1 MPTEFKRKNKKTL
14 PKASPEGSKTS
25 AKNDGAK
32 TAETPVIDADITI
45 YTLDE
50 VATILKVTRRTV
62 YKYIDSR
69 ELKAV
74 KLGKD
79 WRVKYSDLRKFIQAL
94 EYPQKGK

>member
-1 MPTEFKRKNKKTL
+1 MPIKLKRKNEETL
-14 PKASPEGSKTS
+14 PKASPEGNKTS

-32 TAETPVIDADITI
+32 TAEMPIIDADIII
-45 YTLDE
+45 YTPDE
-50 VATILKVTRRTV
+50 VASILKVTRRTV

-79 WRVKYSDLRKFIQAL
+79 WRIKYSDLRKFIQAL